1 MKRASLT
8 ILLVSWVATAA
19 FADSTSDAKIQCQ
32 VVYGADSEMAVACQQ
47 GVSLAFGVPTE
58 DAMNECFKTSED
70 APKVVACR
78 KGVAFQA
85 RAAGRKSGE
94 SSSFSYTWAPKR
106 GAVQVDVGDFRAVIG
121 DAEKSIDDCLRASE
135 GSSTPPSCLSGFTAQ
150 RKPPE

>member
-1 MKRASLT
+1 MVT
-8 ILLVSWVATAA
+8 ILLVSCAAAAPA
-19 FADSTSDAKIQCQ
+19 FADSISDAKIQCQ
-32 VVYGADSEMAVACQQ
+32 VVYGASTELAVACQQ
-47 GVSLAFGVPTE
+47 GVSLAFGVPPE
-58 DAMNECFKTSED
+58 DAMTACFKTSED

-85 RAAGRKSGE
+85 RAASRKSGE
-94 SSSFSYTWAPKR
+94 SSSFSYSWSPKR